1 MPELLPSKRQKV
13 IYDCI
18 ANYIKENGISPKYKE
33 IMDATNVKGYG
44 QMFEILNI
52 LVEKGYI
59 TKVSSKKRGINLVI
73 KKEDELRVAVNQF
86 IVHQTALRQ
95 AHDVGDSKGVKDNAP
110 LVTKALESLKVV
122 ASE

>member
-1 MPELLPSKRQKV
+1 MPELLLTKRQKE
-13 IYDCI
+13 IYEYI
-18 ANYIKENGISPKYKE
+18 QNYINSYDIAPTYKE
-33 IMDATNVKGYG
+33 IMAGTAMKSYG
-44 QMFEILNI
+44 QMFDVLEFLK
-52 LVEKGYI
+52 EKGYI
-59 TKVSSKKRGINLVI
+59 TKVAGEKRGINLVI

-110 LVTKALESLKVV
+110 LVASALESLKVV